1 MGWLKT
7 ALGGG
12 QGVDARAADGLVRA
26 GATLIDV
33 RSTAEWRAGHAPA
46 ALHVPLGELEIR
58 LGKLPRDR
66 TVVAV
71 CRAGGRSARATAL
84 LTRNGFDAKNLK
96 GGMRAWASAGL
107 DVKTDAGR
115 NGKVV

>member
-12 QGVDARAADGLVRA
+12 QGVDAHAADGLVRT
-26 GATLIDV
+26 GATLLDV
-33 RSTAEWRAGHAPA
+33 RSTAEWRAGHAPK
-46 ALHVPLGELEIR
+46 ALHVPLDELESR
-58 LGKLPRDR
+58 LDKLPRDR

-84 LTRNGFDAKNLK
+84 LTRNGFDAKNLS

-107 DVKTDAGR
+107 AVKTDNGR
-115 NGKVV
+115 NGTIA